1 MIVLGVETSCDETS
15 VAIVKDGKQVLANV
29 VFSQIAIHEEFGGV
43 VPEVASRH
51 HVGKLTFVFEQAL
64 QQAQLNASDIDLVAV
79 TSEPGLIGSL
89 LVGIISAEAFALAN
103 NIPIIYVNH
112 LTGHIY
118 ANYLE
123 SDFYFPI
130 IALVVSGGHTE
141 LVLMRDHYDFE
152 ILGKTMDDAVG
163 EAYDKVGR
171 VMGLPYPGGKYVDQ
185 LALQGTPRYQ
195 LPLVYLDKD
204 SYNFSFSGVKSAVI
218 NLINQSKMKN
228 EELNLADLAA
238 SFQTVATT
246 VLVDK
251 TIQAAQ
257 EYNAKHIIV
266 AGGVAANRGLRN
278 LMKEKVSQLPGVVL
292 TFPSFEYCTDNA
304 AMIAVSGYFKY
315 LKNQT
320 RNL

>member
-204 SYNFSFSGVKSAVI
+204 SYNFSFSGLKSAVI